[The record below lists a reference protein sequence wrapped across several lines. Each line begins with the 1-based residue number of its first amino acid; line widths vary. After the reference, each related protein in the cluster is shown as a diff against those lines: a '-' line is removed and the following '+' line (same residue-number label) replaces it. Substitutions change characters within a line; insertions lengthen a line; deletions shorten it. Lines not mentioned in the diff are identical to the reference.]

1 MKITKSSLDQIQQQA
16 IQCYPAEACGLIIRE
31 GRAQV
36 YVPCTNVATTPGE
49 HFRLAPAEYAAAE
62 DRGTVLAVVHS
73 HPDYSP
79 QPSEADRVACE
90 ASGLPWHIIEVRK
103 GDDGAVTAGELFSF
117 APTGYQAPLIGRS
130 FHHGSLDCYQMIVDY
145 YQRELGIALK
155 QYGRED
161 DWWSNG
167 GNLYMENYADAGFSP
182 VNDLQQGDVIIMQ
195 VRAPVPNHA
204 GIYLA
209 DGILKTEPEHY
220 PAPGSLLHHLY
231 GRDGRRDIY
240 GAFWAESTRLILRH
254 KDAKQ

>member
-1 MKITKSSLDQIQQQA
+1 MKLTKSTIDSITA
-16 IQCYPAEACGLIIRE
+16 HAVACYPAESCGLVVRS

-36 YVPCTNVATTPGE
+36 FFPCQNVAASRNE
-49 HFRLAPAEYAAAE
+49 HFRIDPAEYAAAE

-79 QPSEADRVACE
+79 QPSEADLVACE

-103 GDDGAVTAGELFSF
+103 DDEGRIATGELVSF
-117 APTGYQAPLIGRS
+117 APTGYQAPLIGRP
-130 FHHGSLDCYQMIVDY
+130 FHHGTLDCYQMIVDY
-145 YQRELGIALK
+145 YQRELGITLK

-167 GNLYMENYADAGFSP
+167 GNLYMENYADAGFTS

-195 VRAPVPNHA
+195 VRSPVPNHA

-220 PAPGSLLHHLY
+220 PAPGSILHHLY
-231 GRDGRRDIY
+231 GRDGRRDVY
-240 GAFWAESTRLILRH
+240 GAFWTEATRLILRH
-254 KDAKQ
+254 KDLLK